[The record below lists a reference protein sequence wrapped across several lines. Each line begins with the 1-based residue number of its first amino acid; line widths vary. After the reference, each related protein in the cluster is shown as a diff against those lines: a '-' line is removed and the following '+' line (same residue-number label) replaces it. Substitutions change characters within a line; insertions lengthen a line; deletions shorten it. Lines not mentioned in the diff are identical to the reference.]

1 MSCKGESVDIKPFLD
16 LPEDFA
22 GPIRVIN
29 IDGVDQNMCCG
40 THVTSLMDVQCIK
53 FLYCEKGKKGKGL
66 VWFVCGNRVFNCLGC
81 K

>member
-1 MSCKGESVDIKPFLD
+1 MCIFILE

-40 THVTSLMDVQCIK
+40 THVHSLGDLQCIK
-53 FLYCEKGKKGKGL
+53 LLHCEKGKKGKGL
-66 VWFVCGNRVFNCLGC
+66 VWFVCGQRVLNTLNGEQLLI
-81 K
+81 